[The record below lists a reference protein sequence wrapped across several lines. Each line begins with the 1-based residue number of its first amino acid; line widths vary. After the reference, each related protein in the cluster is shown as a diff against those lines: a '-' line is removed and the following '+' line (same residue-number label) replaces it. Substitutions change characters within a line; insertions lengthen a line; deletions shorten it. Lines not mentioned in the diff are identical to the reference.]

1 MDSSWNRV
9 KEKQE
14 LVVVSLLVMGDRCRL
29 SLTALRNITQFS
41 SRDSRYNGTTLVL
54 RWRLG
59 KENDLY
65 IVES

>member
-1 MDSSWNRV
+1 MDASWNRV

-41 SRDSRYNGTTLVL
+41 SRDSQYNGTTLVL
-54 RWRLG
+54 TRRLRI
-59 KENDLY
+59 ENDLY
-65 IVES
+65 MTEL